1 MDFSSFLTQE
11 FQDLVTELRCWTQDV
26 AGFAENPPDS
36 WPPTAVSLAFCG
48 LQEHTLEAFLLVA
61 QRRKQDVE
69 WVKRQLMFLCTP
81 EACSRYLRR
90 QPVEGR
96 SFLCFLPR
104 SLKAFLAAQS
114 QGHNLDWVIY
124 TFSSSD
130 IALEPLLPGWST
142 QCLKLAIMS
151 SADDAQRHIKDFFQ
165 SDETYLFVQC
175 VLKEGEEEVHRMI
188 EHLMRMVAEVR
199 YQHPSKWIIF
209 IAHIVKSHR
218 PLRLPLCLRPP
229 DANLWTTRD
238 APKESELEQ
247 S

>member
-1 MDFSSFLTQE
+1 
-11 FQDLVTELRCWTQDV
+11 
-26 AGFAENPPDS
+26 
-36 WPPTAVSLAFCG
+36 
-48 LQEHTLEAFLLVA
+48 
-61 QRRKQDVE
+61 
-69 WVKRQLMFLCTP
+69 
-81 EACSRYLRR
+81 
-90 QPVEGR
+90 
-96 SFLCFLPR
+96 
-104 SLKAFLAAQS
+104 
-114 QGHNLDWVIY
+114 
-124 TFSSSD
+124 
-130 IALEPLLPGWST
+130 
-142 QCLKLAIMS
+142 MS